1 MAGRRSDVLDIR
13 EILRRLQLGERDR
26 RIARDLHLS
35 RKTVGKYREWAAAQ
49 DLLAG
54 PLPDPAALQAA
65 LAATLPV
72 VRPPTAPS
80 SVEPFRQRIVDLR
93 KLGVECRAIH
103 QILRDEG
110 GFAGAYQ
117 SVYRFVRRLEPRTP
131 DAVVRVETPPGEEAQ
146 VDFGYAGLMH
156 DPRSGTRRKAWAFVM
171 TLSYSRHLYVEFV
184 FDQDVATWL
193 RCHRRA
199 FEWFGGVPRR
209 VVVDNLK
216 AAIVKAVLYD
226 PIVQRAYRECA
237 EHYGFLI
244 SPCRPRTPEHKGKV
258 EQGVHYVARNFLAGR
273 AWRDITEANDR
284 VLVWCVET
292 AGRRIHGTTKEMPLA
307 RFDEIER
314 AVLLPVPAAP
324 YALATWKKAKLHPDC
339 HVVFEDAFYSAP
351 HRLIGQRLW
360 VRGADTSVQIFH
372 EHLLVASHPRAT
384 RRGQRIT
391 NPDHLPPAKIAG
403 LLATPASCVRRAS
416 DIGPATS
423 ELVGRLLGERPL
435 DRLRTVMGILKLA
448 HKYGPRRLEGACT
461 RALRYDDVA
470 YGTIKRIL
478 ERGLDQVADAAVP
491 APPRE
496 ATLPLFARPVTDFF
510 PSSGGS
516 SCN

>member
-1 MAGRRSDVLDIR
+1 LDIR

-26 RIARDLHLS
+26 RIARDLHIS
-35 RKTVGKYREWAAAQ
+35 RKTVGKYHEWAAAQ
-49 DLLAG
+49 GLLTG
-54 PLPDPAALQAA
+54 PLPDPETLHAA

-72 VRPPTAPS
+72 VRSPTMPS
-80 SVEPFRQRIVDLR
+80 TVERFRQRVVDLR
-93 KLGVECRAIH
+93 KQGVECRAIH
-103 QILRDEG
+103 QILREQS
-110 GFAGAYQ
+110 GFTGAYQ
-117 SVYRFVRRLEPRTP
+117 AVYRFVRRLEPRTP
-131 DAVVRVETPPGEEAQ
+131 EAVVRVETPPGEEAQ

-171 TLSYSRHLYVEFV
+171 TLSFSRHSYVEFV

-226 PIVQRAYRECA
+226 PVVQRAYRECA

-244 SPCRPRTPEHKGKV
+244 SPCRPRTPAHKGKV

-273 AWRDITEANDR
+273 AWRDLTEANDR

-314 AVLLPVPAAP
+314 ATLLAIPPAP
-324 YALATWKKAKLHPDC
+324 YALATWKKAKLHSDC
-339 HVVFEDAFYSAP
+339 HVVFDDAFYSAP

-372 EHLLVASHPRAT
+372 EHLLVASHPRAS
-384 RRGQRIT
+384 RRGQRST
-391 NPDHLPPAKIAG
+391 TPDHLPPAKIAG

-416 DIGPATS
+416 DIGPSTS

-435 DRLRTVMGILKLA
+435 DRLRTVLGILKLA
-448 HKYGPRRLEGACT
+448 HKFGPRRLEAACT

-470 YGTIKRIL
+470 YATIKRIL
-478 ERGLDQVADAAVP
+478 DRGLDQVADAGTP

-496 ATLPLFARPVTDFF
+496 TTLPLFARPVTDFF
-510 PSSGGS
+510 PSRGGS

>member
-1 MAGRRSDVLDIR
+1 VAHGLVS
-13 EILRRLQLGERDR
+13 
-26 RIARDLHLS
+26 
-35 RKTVGKYREWAAAQ
+35 
-49 DLLAG
+49 G
-54 PLPDPAALQAA
+54 PLPDPATLQAV

-72 VRPPTAPS
+72 AQPPTMPS
-80 SVEPFRQRIVDLR
+80 SVAPFRERVVDLR
-93 KLGVECRAIH
+93 ARGVECRAIH
-103 QILRDEG
+103 QILRDEC

-131 DAVVRVETPPGEEAQ
+131 DAVVRVETDPGHEAQ

-156 DPRSGTRRKAWAFVM
+156 DARSGTRRKTWAFVM
-171 TLSYSRHLYVEFV
+171 TLSFSRHSYVEFV
-184 FDQDVATWL
+184 FDQEVATWL

-258 EQGVHYVARNFLAGR
+258 EQGGVHYVSRNFLAGR
-273 AWRDITEANDR
+273 AFRDLDDANER

-292 AGRRIHGTTKEMPLA
+292 AGRRIHGTTKEQPLV
-307 RFDEIER
+307 RFDTIER
-314 AVLLPVPAAP
+314 AALLPIPLAP

-339 HVVFEDAFYSAP
+339 HIVFEDAFYSAP

-372 EHLLVASHPRAT
+372 EHLLVASHPRAA
-384 RRGQRIT
+384 RRGQRHT
-391 NPDHLPPAKIAG
+391 LEDHLPPAKIAG
-403 LLATPASCVRRAS
+403 FLATPASCVRRAA

-435 DRLRTVMGILKLA
+435 DRLRTVLGILKLA
-448 HKYGPRRLEGACT
+448 HKFGPRRLEAACH

-470 YGTIKRIL
+470 YGTLKRIL
-478 ERGLDQVADAAVP
+478 DRGLDQVADPA
-491 APPRE
+491 APPRAAE
-496 ATLPLFARPVTDFF
+496 TPLPLFARPVTDFF
-510 PSSGGS
+510 PSGGS

>member
-1 MAGRRSDVLDIR
+1 MAGRRADVLDIR

-26 RIARDLHLS
+26 RIARDLHIS
-35 RKTVGKYREWAAAQ
+35 RKTVGKYHEWAAAQ
-49 DLLAG
+49 GLLTG
-54 PLPDPAALQAA
+54 PLPEPMALQAA

-72 VRPPTAPS
+72 VRPPTTPS
-80 SVEPFRQRIVDLR
+80 SVEPFRQRIIDLR
-93 KLGVECRAIH
+93 KHGVECRAIH

-110 GFAGAYQ
+110 GFPGAYQ

-131 DAVVRVETPPGEEAQ
+131 AAVVRVETPPGDEAQ

-156 DPRSGTRRKAWAFVM
+156 DPRSGTQRKTWAFVM
-171 TLSYSRHLYVEFV
+171 TLSFSRHSYVEFV

-226 PIVQRAYRECA
+226 PVVQRAYRECA

-244 SPCRPRTPEHKGKV
+244 SPCRPRTPKHKGKV
-258 EQGVHYVARNFLAGR
+258 EQGVHYVARNFPAGR
-273 AWRDITEANDR
+273 AWRDIDHANER
-284 VLVWCVET
+284 VLVWCVDT
-292 AGRRIHGTTKEMPLA
+292 AGRRIHGTTKEMPRL

-314 AVLLPVPAAP
+314 ATLQPVPAAP
-324 YALATWKKAKLHPDC
+324 YALATWKKAKLHHDC

-372 EHLLVASHPRAT
+372 EHLLVASHSRAS
-384 RRGQRIT
+384 RRGQRLT
-391 NPDHLPPAKIAG
+391 HPDHLPPAKIAR
-403 LLATPASCVRRAS
+403 PHSCGS
-416 DIGPATS
+416 
-423 ELVGRLLGERPL
+423 
-435 DRLRTVMGILKLA
+435 
-448 HKYGPRRLEGACT
+448 RRLEDLAGSYRRC
-461 RALRYDDVA
+461 
-470 YGTIKRIL
+470 
-478 ERGLDQVADAAVP
+478 RGP
-491 APPRE
+491 I
-496 ATLPLFARPVTDFF
+496 
-510 PSSGGS
+510 
-516 SCN
+516 

>member
-1 MAGRRSDVLDIR
+1 MAGRRADVLDIR

-26 RIARDLHLS
+26 RIARDLHIS
-35 RKTVGKYREWAAAQ
+35 RKTVGKYHEWAAAQ
-49 DLLAG
+49 GLLTG
-54 PLPDPAALQAA
+54 PLPEAAALQAA

-72 VRPPTAPS
+72 VRAPTTPS
-80 SVEPFRQRIVDLR
+80 SVERFRQRIVDLR
-93 KLGVECRAIH
+93 KQGVECRAIH
-103 QILRDEG
+103 QILREEG
-110 GFAGAYQ
+110 GFTGAYQ

-131 DAVVRVETPPGEEAQ
+131 DAVVRVETPPGDEAQ

-156 DPRSGTRRKAWAFVM
+156 DPRSGARRKAWAFVM
-171 TLSYSRHLYVEFV
+171 TLSFSRHSYVEFV

-209 VVVDNLK
+209 VVVDNLR

-226 PIVQRAYRECA
+226 PVVQRAYRECA

-273 AWRDITEANDR
+273 AWRDIDDANER
-284 VLVWCVET
+284 VLVWCTET

-314 AVLLPVPAAP
+314 ATLRVLPAAP

-360 VRGADTSVQIFH
+360 IRGADTSVQIFH

-391 NPDHLPPAKIAG
+391 NPDHLPPAKVAG
-403 LLATPASCVRRAS
+403 LLATPASCVRRAA

-435 DRLRTVMGILKLA
+435 DRLRTVLGILKLA
-448 HKYGPRRLEGACT
+448 HKFGPRRLEGACT
-461 RALRYDDVA
+461 RALRYDDLA
-470 YGTIKRIL
+470 YATIKRIL
-478 ERGLDQVADAAVP
+478 ERGLDQVADAATP
-491 APPRE
+491 APRE
-496 ATLPLFARPVTDFF
+496 TTLPLFARPITDFF

>member
-1 MAGRRSDVLDIR
+1 LDIR

-26 RIARDLHLS
+26 RIARDLHVS
-35 RKTVGKYREWAAAQ
+35 RKTVGKYRAWAAGQ
-49 DLLAG
+49 GLLTG
-54 PLPDPAALQAA
+54 PLPDPAVLQAA

-72 VRPPTAPS
+72 VVPPRMPS

-93 KLGVECRAIH
+93 KQGVECRAIH
-103 QILRDEG
+103 QILREQS
-110 GFAGAYQ
+110 GFTGAYQ

-146 VDFGYAGLMH
+146 VDFGYAGVMH
-156 DPRSGTRRKAWAFVM
+156 DPRSGTPRKAWAFVM
-171 TLSYSRHLYVEFV
+171 TLSCSRHCYVEFV

-226 PIVQRAYRECA
+226 PVVQRAYRECA

-273 AWRDITEANDR
+273 AWRDLDQANAR

-292 AGRRIHGTTKEMPLA
+292 AGRRIHGTTKEQPLA
-307 RFDEIER
+307 RFEAIER
-314 AVLLPVPAAP
+314 AALLALPAAP

-372 EHLLVASHPRAT
+372 EHQLVASHPRVA

-391 NPDHLPPAKIAG
+391 TPDHLPPAKLAG
-403 LLATPASCVRRAS
+403 LLATPASCVRRAA
-416 DIGPATS
+416 DIGPSTS

-435 DRLRTVMGILKLA
+435 DRLRTVLGILKLA
-448 HKYGPRRLEGACT
+448 HKFGPRRLEGACT
-461 RALRYDDVA
+461 RALRYDDIA
-470 YGTIKRIL
+470 YATIKRIL
-478 ERGLDQVADAAVP
+478 ERGLDQVTDPKAP

-496 ATLPLFARPVTDFF
+496 TPLPLFARPVTDFF
-510 PSSGGS
+510 PPAGGS

>member
-1 MAGRRSDVLDIR
+1 LDIR
-13 EILRRLQLGERDR
+13 EVIRRLQLGERER
-26 RIARDLHLS
+26 RIARDLQIS

-49 DLLAG
+49 GLLVGA
-54 PLPDPAALQAA
+54 LPDPATLQAL
-65 LAATLPV
+65 LAATLPIV
-72 VRPPTAPS
+72 HPPTMPS
-80 SVEPFRQRIVDLR
+80 TVAPFRDRIVDLR
-93 KLGVECRAIH
+93 ARGVECRAIH
-103 QILRDEG
+103 QILRDEC

-131 DAVVRVETPPGEEAQ
+131 EAVVRVETPPADEAQ

-171 TLSYSRHLYVEFV
+171 TLSFSRHGYVEFV
-184 FDQDVATWL
+184 FDQEVATWL

-199 FEWFGGVPRR
+199 FEWFGGVPKR

-258 EQGVHYVARNFLAGR
+258 EQGVHYVSRNFLAGR
-273 AWRDITEANDR
+273 AFRDLDEANER
-284 VLVWCVET
+284 VLIWCAET
-292 AGRRIHGTTKEMPLA
+292 AGRRIHGTTKEPPLS
-307 RFDEIER
+307 RFEAIER
-314 AVLLPVPAAP
+314 ATLLPLPAAP
-324 YALATWKKAKLHPDC
+324 YALAIWKKAKLHPDC
-339 HVVFEDAFYSAP
+339 HVVFDEAFYSAP

-372 EHLLVASHPRAT
+372 EHLLVASHPHAI

-391 NPDHLPPAKIAG
+391 TADHLPPAKVAG
-403 LLATPASCVRRAS
+403 WMATPASCVRRATE
-416 DIGPATS
+416 IGPATT

-435 DRLRTVMGILKLA
+435 DRLRTVLGILKLA
-448 HKYGPRRLEGACT
+448 HKFGPRRLEGACT

-470 YGTIKRIL
+470 YATIKRIL
-478 ERGLDQVADAAVP
+478 ERGLDQVTDPAAP

-496 ATLPLFARPVTDFF
+496 AALPLFARPVTDFF
-510 PSSGGS
+510 PS
-516 SCN
+516 

>member
-1 MAGRRSDVLDIR
+1 VLDIR
-13 EILRRLQLGERDR
+13 EIVRRLQLGERDR

-35 RKTVGKYREWAAAQ
+35 RKTVGKYHEWAAAQ
-49 DLLAG
+49 GLLAG
-54 PLPDPAALQAA
+54 PLPDPATLQAT
-65 LAATLPV
+65 LAATRPAV
-72 VRPPTAPS
+72 PPTRMPS

-93 KLGVECRAIH
+93 KQGVECRAIH
-103 QILRDEG
+103 QILRDQS

-117 SVYRFVRRLEPRTP
+117 SVYRFVRRLEPRTAE
-131 DAVVRVETPPGEEAQ
+131 AVVRVETAPGDEAQ

-156 DPRSGTRRKAWAFVM
+156 DPRRGIRRKAWAFVM
-171 TLSYSRHLYVEFV
+171 TLSFSRYSYVEFV

-226 PIVQRAYRECA
+226 SIVQRAYRECA

-273 AWRDITEANDR
+273 AWRDIDEANER

-292 AGRRIHGTTKEMPLA
+292 AGRRLHGTTKEMPLA

-314 AVLLPVPAAP
+314 ATLLALPAAP
-324 YALATWKKAKLHPDC
+324 YALATWKKATLHPDC
-339 HVVFEDAFYSAP
+339 HIVFEEAFYSAP

-372 EHLLVASHPRAT
+372 EHLLVASHSRAT

-391 NPDHLPPAKIAG
+391 HVDHLPPAKVAG
-403 LLATPASCVRRAS
+403 LLATPASCVRRAA
-416 DIGPATS
+416 DIGPSTS
-423 ELVGRLLGERPL
+423 DLVGRLLGERPL
-435 DRLRTVMGILKLA
+435 DRLRTVLGILKLA
-448 HKYGPRRLEGACT
+448 HKYGPRRLEGACA

-470 YGTIKRIL
+470 YWTIKRIL
-478 ERGLDQVADAAVP
+478 ERGLDQLADAAAP

-496 ATLPLFARPVTDFF
+496 TTLPRFARPVTDFF
-510 PSSGGS
+510 PSTGGS